1 MILNLIKT
9 FSRIRQEAAD
19 RHSTASTQAPLV
31 VIICFGLAGA
41 IVAAVAYFFARLQ
54 GHQAAAAAD
63 LARGKPVATIKRRR
77 RSDLRA
83 SFPFRSC
90 PHKRKG
96 CIERVPAI
104 YGRRRALQPAQVG
117 GGTDTAAP
125 NP

>member
-63 LARGKPVATIKRRR
+63 LARGKPVATKRGAGGQTSAPLSP
-77 RSDLRA
+77 SDPVPTSGRDVSRGCLRFMA
-83 SFPFRSC
+83 AA
-90 PHKRKG
+90 G
-96 CIERVPAI
+96 QLE
-104 YGRRRALQPAQVG
+104 PAQVERY
-117 GGTDTAAP
+117 
-125 NP
+125 